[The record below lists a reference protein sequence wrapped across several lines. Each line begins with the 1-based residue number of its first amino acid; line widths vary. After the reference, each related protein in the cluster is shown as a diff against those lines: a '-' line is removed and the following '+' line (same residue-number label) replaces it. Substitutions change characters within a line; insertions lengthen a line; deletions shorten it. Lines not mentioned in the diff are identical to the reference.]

1 MLAKLPLS
9 ASLDW
14 LMVFAVGAECC
25 RVQYGFEVGASPE
38 GKMTPW
44 TTSSQV
50 KVKCSMCGSLAL
62 FVYSYWSCFLCWR
75 ISLHWL
81 RLYKVFNFQNKFLLI
96 QLIKQQVF
104 CLQERVLVFPQWQ
117 AFCTQS
123 TTIHFAFWSCRV
135 SYLLT
140 MASARLSGFLL
151 VDSTKNVQNFIHIW
165 KIPKPKCISGNSE

>member
-104 CLQERVLVFPQWQ
+104 CLQERVLVF
-117 AFCTQS
+117 S
-123 TTIHFAFWSCRV
+123 
-135 SYLLT
+135 T
-140 MASARLSGFLL
+140 MAGILYSKHHNPFCFLVVPSQLSSYYGVCAVVRFLACR
-151 VDSTKNVQNFIHIW
+151 QY
-165 KIPKPKCISGNSE
+165 